1 MKYADYFG
9 INFLVVKCNEFY
21 ANGLEM
27 DYDLAMEIRNIWRSG
42 AGGQSSLKMALKK
55 SNRYLKVSF
64 SKIKYWMKTNSGQKS
79 MEYSRPP

>member
-9 INFLVVKCNEFY
+9 IDFLVVKCNEFY

-27 DYDLAMEIRNIWRSG
+27 DYDLAVEIRNIWRSG

-55 SNRYLKVSF
+55 SNRYLKVGF
-64 SKIKYWMKTNSGQKS
+64 SKIYT
-79 MEYSRPP
+79 E